1 MTKNTWIL
9 IGVLAALVAAAYFVL
24 QRPGESS
31 APESSGAM
39 LVDYDSAAVDR
50 IEIRSPNGQAVIERQ
65 GGVWMVT
72 TPVRYRADDATI
84 ASTLSSG
91 KRMALKGLVSS
102 NPQKRGVFQVDS
114 TGTRVRVFEHGAEKT
129 VFWIGKPSPSYTE
142 TYVRR
147 EGSNDVYIASG
158 LFSSNFSRRT
168 SEWRDKT
175 IFKTDQDAIAGV
187 TLRFGDTSLVLARQD
202 SIWKID
208 EEVAKTEAVKSFTG
222 ALANLQADDFIDT
235 VVQEMPAMTLQIE
248 LAGVQLRLYKM
259 KDGDGYYLQS
269 SATPQ
274 LFEVAGWHASQILK
288 RKKDFL
294 GAAA

>member
-9 IGVLAALVAAAYFVL
+9 IGVLAALIVVAYFVM

-31 APESSGAM
+31 APESSGGV
-39 LVDYDSAAVDR
+39 LVEYDSAAVDR
-50 IEIRSPNGQAVIERQ
+50 IEIRSPGGPAVIERV

-72 TPVRYRADDATI
+72 TPVRYRADDATV

-91 KRMALKGLVSS
+91 RRMVLKGLVSS
-102 NPQKRGVFQVDS
+102 NPQKRSVFQVDS
-114 TGTRVRVFEHGAEKT
+114 TGTMVRVFEHGAEKT

-147 EGSNDVYIASG
+147 EGSDDVYLASG

-168 SEWRDKT
+168 NDWRDKT
-175 IFKTDQDAIAGV
+175 IFRTDQDAISGV
-187 TLRFGDTSLVLARQD
+187 TLRFGDTSVVLTRQD
-202 SIWKID
+202 SIWKIGD
-208 EEVAKTEAVKSFTG
+208 DVAKTDVVKSFIG
-222 ALANLQADDFIDT
+222 ALATLQADDFIDT
-235 VVQEMPAMTLQIE
+235 AVSAMPALSLQIE
-248 LAGVQLRLYKM
+248 LGGTQLRLYKV
-259 KDGDGYYLQS
+259 KEGDRFYVQT

-274 LFEVAGWHASQILK
+274 LFEVSGWRATQLIK

-294 GAAA
+294 GAPA

>member
-9 IGVLAALVAAAYFVL
+9 IGVLAALIVVAYFVM

-31 APESSGAM
+31 ASESSGRV
-39 LVDYDSAAVDR
+39 LVEYDSAAVDR
-50 IEIRSPNGQAVIERQ
+50 IEIRSPGGPAVIERV

-72 TPVRYRADDATI
+72 TPVRYRADDATV

-91 KRMALKGLVSS
+91 RRMVLKGLVSS
-102 NPQKRGVFQVDS
+102 NPQKRSVFQVDS
-114 TGTRVRVFEHGAEKT
+114 TGTMVRVFEHGAEKT

-147 EGSNDVYIASG
+147 EGSDDVYLASG

-168 SEWRDKT
+168 NDWRDKT
-175 IFKTDQDAIAGV
+175 IFRTDQDAISGV
-187 TLRFGDTSLVLARQD
+187 TLRFGDTSVVLTRQD
-202 SIWKID
+202 SIWKIGD
-208 EEVAKTEAVKSFTG
+208 DFAKTDIVKSFIG
-222 ALANLQADDFIDT
+222 ALATLQADDFIDT
-235 VVQEMPAMTLQIE
+235 TVSAMPPLSLQIE
-248 LAGVQLRLYKM
+248 LGGTQLRLYKM
-259 KDGDGYYLQS
+259 KEGDRFYVQT

-274 LFEVAGWHASQILK
+274 LFEVSGWRATQLIK

-294 GAAA
+294 GAPA

>member
-9 IGVLAALVAAAYFVL
+9 VGVLAALIVAAYFVM

-31 APESSGAM
+31 APETSGAM

-50 IEIRSPNGQAVIERQ
+50 IEIRSPNGPAVIERT

-91 KRMALKGLVSS
+91 RRIELKGLVSS
-102 NPQKRGVFQVDS
+102 NPQKRSVFQVDS
-114 TGTRVRVFEHGAEKT
+114 TGTMVRVFVHGAEKT

-147 EGSNDVYIASG
+147 EGSDDVYLASG

-175 IFKTDQDAIAGV
+175 IFRTDQDAIAGV
-187 TLRFGDTSLVLARQD
+187 TLRFGDTSVVLARQD
-202 SIWKID
+202 SIWKIGD
-208 EEVAKTEAVKSFTG
+208 DDAKTDVVKGFIGT
-222 ALANLQADDFIDT
+222 LANLQADDFIDT
-235 VVQEMPAMTLQIE
+235 AVTEMPPLTVQIE
-248 LAGVQLRLYKM
+248 LGGTQLRLYKM
-259 KDGDGYYLQS
+259 KEGDQFYVQS
-269 SATPQ
+269 SANTQ
-274 LFEVAGWHASQILK
+274 LFEVAGWRASQLIK
-288 RKKDFL
+288 RKKEFL
-294 GAAA
+294 GTAA

>member
-9 IGVLAALVAAAYFVL
+9 VGVLAALIVAAYFVM

-31 APESSGAM
+31 APESSGAV
-39 LVDYDSAAVDR
+39 LVDFDSAAVDR
-50 IEIRSPNGQAVIERQ
+50 IEIRSPNGPAVIERQ
-65 GGVWMVT
+65 GGVWMLT
-72 TPVRYRADDATI
+72 TPVRYRADDGTV

-91 KRMALKGLVSS
+91 KHMALKGLVSS
-102 NPQKRGVFQVDS
+102 NPQKRSLFQVDS
-114 TGTRVRVFEHGAEKT
+114 TGTMVRIFEHGAEKT

-147 EGSNDVYIASG
+147 EGSNDVYLASG
-158 LFSSNFSRRT
+158 MFSSTFSRRT
-168 SEWRDKT
+168 TEWRDKT

-187 TLRFGDTSLVLARQD
+187 TLRFGDTAVVLTRQD
-202 SIWKID
+202 SIWKVGD
-208 EEVAKTEAVKSFTG
+208 DAAKTDVVKSFVG

-235 VVQEMPAMTLQIE
+235 AVAGMPPLTLQIE
-248 LAGVQLRLYKM
+248 LGGTQVRLYRM
-259 KDGDGYYLQS
+259 KDADRFYVQT

-274 LFEVAGWHASQILK
+274 LFVVEGWRASQVVK

-294 GAAA
+294 GAQV

>member
-1 MTKNTWIL
+1 MTRNTWIL
-9 IGVLAALVAAAYFVL
+9 TGVLAALIVIAYFVM

-50 IEIRSPNGQAVIERQ
+50 IEIRSPNGPAVIERL

-72 TPVRYRADDATI
+72 SPVHYRADDATV
-84 ASTLSSG
+84 ASALSSG
-91 KRMALKGLVSS
+91 KRMELKGLVSS
-102 NPQKRGVFQVDS
+102 NPQKRSVFQVDS
-114 TGTRVRVFEHGAEKT
+114 TGTMVRLSEHGAEKT

-147 EGSNDVYIASG
+147 EGTNDVYLASG

-168 SEWRDKT
+168 NDWRDKT
-175 IFKTDQDAIAGV
+175 IFRTDQDAIAGV
-187 TLRFGDTSLVLARQD
+187 TLRFGDTSVVLARQD
-202 SIWKID
+202 SLWKVGD
-208 EEVAKTEAVKSFTG
+208 DVAKTDVVKSFTG
-222 ALANLQADDFIDT
+222 ALANLQADDFVDT
-235 VVQEMPAMTLQIE
+235 AMPEMPPLTVQIE
-248 LAGVQLRLYKM
+248 LGGTQLRLYRM
-259 KDGDGYYLQS
+259 KEGDKFYVQT

-274 LFEVAGWHASQILK
+274 LFELSGWRASQLIK

-294 GAAA
+294 GASV

>member
-9 IGVLAALVAAAYFVL
+9 IGVLAALIAGAYFVM

-50 IEIRSPNGQAVIERQ
+50 IEIRSPNGPAVIERQ

-72 TPVRYRADDATI
+72 APVRYRADDGTVVSA
-84 ASTLSSG
+84 LSSG
-91 KRMALKGLVSS
+91 KRMELKGLVSS
-102 NPQKRGVFQVDS
+102 NPGKRSVFQVDS
-114 TGTRVRVFEHGAEKT
+114 TGTMVRVFEHGAEKT

-187 TLRFGDTSLVLARQD
+187 TLRFGDTSVVLARQD
-202 SIWKID
+202 SVWKIGD
-208 EEVAKTEAVKSFTG
+208 DVAKTDIVKGFIG

-235 VVQEMPAMTLQIE
+235 AVQEMPPLTLQIE
-248 LAGVQLRLYKM
+248 LGGVQLRLYKM
-259 KDGDGYYLQS
+259 KEGDRFYVQS
-269 SATPQ
+269 STTPQ
-274 LFEVAGWHASQILK
+274 LFEVAGWRAAQIVK

-294 GAAA
+294 GTAA